1 VSRRGPEVLDL
12 TGLHPTERK
21 ETAMS
26 SLIPPEFKAERG
38 EEGLTVY
45 LKVNYKVIL
54 LAVVTFDLIHTS
66 INEIVSHFFGL

>member
-12 TGLHPTERK
+12 TGIPPSERK
-21 ETAMS
+21 EEPMK
-26 SLIPPEFKAERG
+26 IPDPLGVKAERG

-54 LAVVTFDLIHTS
+54 LVVVTFDLIHTS
-66 INEIVSHFFGL
+66 INELVSTYFGL